1 MTTLFTQIIKRQNPH
16 YNDTEGLDLDRLL
29 KFIFIESV
37 ANGGNKFNMLK
48 RLILDNKFLKETDM
62 AGVIDCFCNA
72 QRVLHSLIRLNRK
85 VNYRYS
91 RTYDYN
97 LDMGMNP
104 LSQYKPH
111 LLITLLENNTKYNFK
126 LGDMITLIHKRLC
139 NSNSFFPE
147 PLDIVNPYTNIP
159 LSYSSLYHLY
169 FSIKASSFTMPTL
182 FHQLFLCHFDI
193 SKFLDFNECLIKENI
208 ISDVNSNSSQRQKNK
223 RLSSMMYFY
232 RNHFSYK
239 YYLDNH
245 KALLEK
251 VSHLH
256 IHYLRTKYS
265 LNPNIRFISERTIK
279 STLKRLRSEINIK
292 NNNQY
297 RRLAPDIVQVSHQ
310 NDFLFGQHNEIYDET
325 EDEDYEDDELDET
338 YDEDENDSS
347 RGETIVTEQTFTM
360 TTELINGSYQINTD
374 VINEWLSTITTIPP
388 NVMADALSESGDNT
402 DNYDAVISIT
412 PTLDQMQ
419 PNEDENESDSYTET
433 QLEEGSIS
441 ERDI

>member
-1 MTTLFTQIIKRQNPH
+1 M
-16 YNDTEGLDLDRLL
+16 
-29 KFIFIESV
+29 
-37 ANGGNKFNMLK
+37 
-48 RLILDNKFLKETDM
+48 
-62 AGVIDCFCNA
+62 
-72 QRVLHSLIRLNRK
+72 
-85 VNYRYS
+85 
-91 RTYDYN
+91 
-97 LDMGMNP
+97 
-104 LSQYKPH
+104 
-111 LLITLLENNTKYNFK
+111 
-126 LGDMITLIHKRLC
+126 
-139 NSNSFFPE
+139 
-147 PLDIVNPYTNIP
+147 
-159 LSYSSLYHLY
+159 
-169 FSIKASSFTMPTL
+169 
-182 FHQLFLCHFDI
+182 
-193 SKFLDFNECLIKENI
+193 
-208 ISDVNSNSSQRQKNK
+208 
-223 RLSSMMYFY
+223 
-232 RNHFSYK
+232 
-239 YYLDNH
+239 
-245 KALLEK
+245 LEK